1 MDWSSIKIIFPLPK
15 KLTRHAIGG
24 KDVFSMDTF
33 DIEYLIGGKWCIHF
47 FCYNINIILPLEIQK
62 TNL

>member
-24 KDVFSMDTF
+24 KDVFSLDTF
-33 DIEYLIGGKWCIHF
+33 DIEYLIREKWCILF
-47 FCYNINIILPLEIQK
+47 FLLQYKYYFALRNTKN
-62 TNL
+62 

>member
-1 MDWSSIKIIFPLPK
+1 MNWSSIKIIFPLPK

-24 KDVFSMDTF
+24 KDIFSMDTF

-47 FCYNINIILPLEIQK
+47 FLLQYKYYFSLRNTKN
-62 TNL
+62 

>member
-33 DIEYLIGGKWCIHF
+33 DIEYLIGGKMVYTLLFATI
-47 FCYNINIILPLEIQK
+47 
-62 TNL
+62 